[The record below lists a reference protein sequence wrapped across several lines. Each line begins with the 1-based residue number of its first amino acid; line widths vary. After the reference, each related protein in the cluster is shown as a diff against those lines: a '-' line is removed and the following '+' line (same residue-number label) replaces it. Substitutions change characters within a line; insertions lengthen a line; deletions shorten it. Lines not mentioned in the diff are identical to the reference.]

1 MAKFKVAAGK
11 HHQRQAD
18 GSEKTFVQGETL
30 EMTASEAAKFPNK
43 FIPVVEDDEPDVP
56 DSAVAAV
63 TAAAAAAKAAA
74 AKLTAAAGAAK
85 PPVK

>member
-18 GSEKTFVQGETL
+18 GSEKTFAQGETL

-43 FIPVVEDDEPDVP
+43 FIPVIEDDEPDKTDKP
-56 DSAVAAV
+56 AVAVATAKPAV
-63 TAAAAAAKAAA
+63 
-74 AKLTAAAGAAK
+74 AGAVK
-85 PPVK
+85 PLVK